1 MFTPVRKLVVFCW
14 DFVFN
19 HEVSPLR
26 NIPDVAIRHYVLQ
39 ALGLMWA
46 VAFAVAAGSYT
57 FLAVSVIGHT
67 VLIAAAAITVATW
80 TAATEKPELFVLGF
94 ARQEQ
99 DGPKGQNNTDRA
111 VKDRHGLKGARST
124 QRELECD
131 HAARKSTSASLT
143 PYVRLGQPSA
153 SASAA
158 SGFSPGLDGARR
170 RDVSGIILRKAG
182 R

>member
-1 MFTPVRKLVVFCW
+1 MFTPVRKFVVFCW

-39 ALGLMWA
+39 ALGFMWA

-80 TAATEKPELFVLGF
+80 TAATAKPELFVRGST
-94 ARQEQ
+94 RQEQ
-99 DGPKGQNNTDRA
+99 DSPKDQNNN
-111 VKDRHGLKGARST
+111 
-124 QRELECD
+124 
-131 HAARKSTSASLT
+131 
-143 PYVRLGQPSA
+143 
-153 SASAA
+153 
-158 SGFSPGLDGARR
+158 
-170 RDVSGIILRKAG
+170 
-182 R
+182 